1 MKENV
6 EKGTE
11 SVQSELA
18 RRHRTAAMVT
28 GALLGLTVALIGIAF
43 FSAESLYRGG
53 DRSLAMALWI
63 TIMIFALGSFV
74 LRRTRFNSMR
84 LQDIAAL
91 RGISGLLATLQA
103 TTIQVALIGGAIAL
117 MGFVVTIMT
126 GNKFDMLRAGGVAA
140 IVLIYT
146 YPQRAAWQRVV
157 RAIEETGEADDDDGE
172 SPAKGIVA

>member
-1 MKENV
+1 LKDSVAKES
-6 EKGTE
+6 E

-28 GALLGLTVALIGIAF
+28 GAFLGLTVALIGIAF
-43 FSAESLYRGG
+43 FAAESLHRPG

-91 RGISGLLATLQA
+91 RGMSGLLASLQG
-103 TTIQVALIGGAIAL
+103 TTIQVACIGGAIAL

-140 IVLIYT
+140 IVLLYT
-146 YPQRAAWQRVV
+146 YPQRGAWQRLV
-157 RAIEETGEADDDDGE
+157 RAIKETGEADDDE
-172 SPAKGIVA
+172 TPAKGIIA